1 MSIWLTPELKPLFGG
16 TYFPPDDRYYGRP
29 GFKTVLLTLAEQWK
43 AKKTVI
49 EEQSSVIL
57 RTLQEGTSASEASG
71 QSLPDLKACT
81 ETLYYQL
88 ERSCDQED
96 GGFAKEPKFPQPVSF
111 NFLIRLYAK
120 CKGSFSDMANSSL
133 EMATFT
139 LLKMAKGGIFDHIS
153 KEFHRYSTDAIWH
166 VPHFEKMLYD
176 EAQLL
181 FSYAEA
187 YQEEFAE
194 VVQDIAEYIMRD
206 LLNPATG
213 SKACGASYTNRFSF
227 FLENNILIPAGSRCC
242 PGHIMNDEI
251 TAQTMGS
258 LIPTKDTSFVTRIT
272 IMELLEQLREETIQR
287 RSTILDFDS
296 PSSLPDRH
304 YHILAEKFIET
315 DDDSHHHRI
324 HRSSH
329 WTISS

>member
-206 LLNPATG
+206 LLNPAGGFYSAEDADSLPTAEST
-213 SKACGASYTNRFSF
+213 SKKEGAFCVLTQKQIQ
-227 FLENNILIPAGSRCC
+227 EILK
-242 PGHIMNDEI
+242 EKV
-251 TAQTMGS
+251 
-258 LIPTKDTSFVTRIT
+258 KDTLT
-272 IMELLEQLREETIQR
+272 
-287 RSTILDFDS
+287 
-296 PSSLPDRH
+296 
-304 YHILAEKFIET
+304 LAEVFCHYFNIQEKENVDPIKSPFWKKLSRGHKEPTVCDFASAKHCEKPCILCFV
-315 DDDSHHHRI
+315 
-324 HRSSH
+324 
-329 WTISS
+329 

>member
-206 LLNPATG
+206 LLNPAG
-213 SKACGASYTNRFSF
+213 GFYSA
-227 FLENNILIPAGSRCC
+227 EEQIQEILK
-242 PGHIMNDEI
+242 EKV
-251 TAQTMGS
+251 
-258 LIPTKDTSFVTRIT
+258 KDTLT
-272 IMELLEQLREETIQR
+272 
-287 RSTILDFDS
+287 
-296 PSSLPDRH
+296 
-304 YHILAEKFIET
+304 LAEVFCHYFNIQEKENVDPIKSPFWKKLSRGHKEPTVCDFASAKHCEKPCILCFV
-315 DDDSHHHRI
+315 
-324 HRSSH
+324 
-329 WTISS
+329 